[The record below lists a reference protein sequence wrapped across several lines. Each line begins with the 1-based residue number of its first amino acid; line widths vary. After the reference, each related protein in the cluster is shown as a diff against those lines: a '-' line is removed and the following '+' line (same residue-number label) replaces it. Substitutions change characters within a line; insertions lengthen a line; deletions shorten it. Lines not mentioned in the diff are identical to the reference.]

1 MKYEGIVITLHA
13 PKLVGTMVS
22 ANITDSTGPRE
33 TSPCEEG
40 AFFLMLLLQAARDTN
55 STTKVGNY
63 ETEPF
68 LEETSLLNQPPL
80 FQSFSDIAFA
90 Q

>member
-1 MKYEGIVITLHA
+1 
-13 PKLVGTMVS
+13 MVS
-22 ANITDSTGPRE
+22 ANIPDSTGPRE

-40 AFFLMLLLQAARDTN
+40 AFFLLLLLHAARDTN
-55 STTKVGNY
+55 STTKVENY

-68 LEETSLLNQPPL
+68 LKETGPLYHPAL